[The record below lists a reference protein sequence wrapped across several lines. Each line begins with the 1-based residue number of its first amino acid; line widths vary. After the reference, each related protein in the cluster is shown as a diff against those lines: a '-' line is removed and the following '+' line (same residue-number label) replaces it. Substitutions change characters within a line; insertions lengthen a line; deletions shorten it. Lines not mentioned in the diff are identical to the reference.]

1 MKKVLVVTYYWPP
14 SGGPGVQRVL
24 KFCKYLPKYGWKPVI
39 LTVKDGEYPAMDD
52 TLLHESKDIETHLS
66 HAFSFYS
73 IFNWFTGE
81 KSVPSHQLSKSKDDS
96 FFKKISRWI
105 RYNLVVP
112 DGRIGWY
119 SGAVKK
125 GRKLLNN
132 EKFDLIF
139 SSGPPHS
146 VHLIGLKLAKK
157 SGTKWVADFRDPW
170 TDMFY
175 YSENKRLRAA
185 ELLDRYLEKQVVDN
199 ADALITVSRSIS
211 EYYDRDVT
219 VIPNGYDESDFELIE
234 NSGGNNNL
242 ISYVGTMYK
251 SQNTEEF
258 FDSVNEL
265 NKLSSNK
272 YKINLIGH
280 IHSDIVRYITSNNY
294 ESFIKIKPYIHH
306 KESILKM
313 VESEFLLLVIPNT
326 KKNSGIVT
334 GKIFEYIRSG
344 SKILMIGPLDSDA
357 AKIINET
364 NSGYCF
370 DYNDM
375 SNLGTILSNKKILNS
390 IDYSHYSRVSLTKKL
405 VGIFNK
411 TINGS
416 TNINM

>member
-24 KFCKYLPKYGWKPVI
+24 KFCKYLPEYGWEPVI

-52 TLLHESKDIETHLS
+52 TLLHESKYIEAHLS

-81 KSVPSHQLSKSKDDS
+81 KSVPLYQLSKSKDDS

-112 DGRIGWY
+112 DARIGWY

-125 GRKLLNN
+125 GRELLGSQ
-132 EKFDLIF
+132 KFDLIF

-146 VHLIGLKLAKK
+146 VHLIARKLAKK

-175 YSENKRLRAA
+175 YSENKRLRAT
-185 ELLDRYLEKQVVDN
+185 ELLDRYLEKKVVDN

-219 VIPNGYDESDFELIE
+219 VIPNGYDESDFALIE

-251 SQNTEEF
+251 SQNTEKF
-258 FDSVNEL
+258 FDSVHEL

-280 IHSDIVRYITSNNY
+280 IHPDIVRYITSNNY

-306 KESILKM
+306 KESIIKM

-326 KKNSGIVT
+326 KKNSGVVT

-370 DYNDM
+370 DYNEKD
-375 SNLGTILSNKKILNS
+375 SFKKILIKKSNKES
-390 IDYSHYSRVSLTKKL
+390 RNYEQYSREHLTRL
-405 VGIFNK
+405 LAEIFNK
-411 TINGS
+411 INK
-416 TNINM
+416 

>member
-280 IHSDIVRYITSNNY
+280 IHPDIVTYITSNNY

-334 GKIFEYIRSG
+334 GKIFEYIRAG

>member
-265 NKLSSNK
+265 NKLSSYK

>member
-24 KFCKYLPKYGWKPVI
+24 KFCKYLPEYGWEPVI

-52 TLLHESKDIETHLS
+52 TLLHESKYIEAHLS

-81 KSVPSHQLSKSKDDS
+81 KSVPLYQLSKSKDDS

-112 DGRIGWY
+112 DARIGWY

-125 GRKLLNN
+125 GRELLGSQ
-132 EKFDLIF
+132 KFDLIF

-146 VHLIGLKLAKK
+146 VHLIARKLAKK

-175 YSENKRLRAA
+175 YSENKRLRAT
-185 ELLDRYLEKQVVDN
+185 ELLDRYLEKKVVDN

-219 VIPNGYDESDFELIE
+219 VIPNGYDESDFALIE

-251 SQNTEEF
+251 SQNTEKF
-258 FDSVNEL
+258 FDSVHEL

-280 IHSDIVRYITSNNY
+280 IHPDIVRYITSNNY

-306 KESILKM
+306 KESIIKM

-326 KKNSGIVT
+326 KKNSGVVT

-344 SKILMIGPLDSDA
+344 STIIMIGPLKSDA
-357 AKIINET
+357 AKIIKET
-364 NSGYCF
+364 GSGFCL
-370 DYNDM
+370 DYNNM
-375 SNLGTILSNKKILNS
+375 SQVATILSGEKRFGAINYSKYNRENLTKILV
-390 IDYSHYSRVSLTKKL
+390 D
-405 VGIFNK
+405 IFNK
-411 TINGS
+411 TIY
-416 TNINM
+416 